1 MLKKLN
7 PSLEER
13 LRDRFRD
20 HPLLM
25 TCQKVFH
32 HYMASMDWNDFT
44 SERLFMEIAEVLD
57 TIFLDPA
64 SAKQYVSTLWDSLK
78 IKFKANTLS
87 SPAQKD
93 LDTVCGILFYTTAS
107 VLSLHWRTFYKEE
120 LVGLLVETVR
130 RNGLYFDVDEE
141 RIIISNLSTYSEG
154 VEDWIANYDGNVER
168 LSYEIDSAIHGKN
181 QSPPKSKPKQT
192 KRRKNQFTKAT
203 FIYAGVENDQY
214 LKQRMNLII
223 DGLIGSF
230 VKSYTNRTILKDLFT
245 GKEIDKKDRLTW
257 IGTTAELTYF
267 FRQLNKK
274 GWIKWND
281 NEHLWSIVASHFEV
295 VTQLKNGKTK
305 KVSITAQSL
314 ENNSQSP
321 KSATKKLLDDII
333 VYFTPNLH
341 EIVRLHV
348 IDTETEAENA
358 RFQDMAANDYN
369 SQLTRERDKYK
380 DKR

>member
-87 SPAQKD
+87 SPSQKD

-107 VLSLHWRTFYKEE
+107 VLSLHWRTLYKEE
-120 LVGLLVETVR
+120 LAGLLVETVR

-203 FIYAGVENDQY
+203 FFYAGVENDQY

-274 GWIKWND
+274 GWIK
-281 NEHLWSIVASHFEV
+281 
-295 VTQLKNGKTK
+295 
-305 KVSITAQSL
+305 
-314 ENNSQSP
+314 
-321 KSATKKLLDDII
+321 
-333 VYFTPNLH
+333 
-341 EIVRLHV
+341 
-348 IDTETEAENA
+348 
-358 RFQDMAANDYN
+358 
-369 SQLTRERDKYK
+369 
-380 DKR
+380 